1 MIFDVQSLLDQ
12 QEAIAQGIGQTLFI
26 STVSTALALVLG
38 LVVLSMRQ
46 GPWGIVRWVC
56 RAYVEFFRNT
66 PLLIHL
72 YLLYKGL
79 PYLGLTIDPVMC
91 GIIGLSLQSAA
102 YMTEIYRAGIEA
114 VPRQQTESGLSI
126 GLSRTEVLFSITLP
140 QALRLILP
148 PLGNQIVGVF
158 KNSSLVAFI
167 TVPDIFFVVYEQ
179 SVTYFHYLEYFTL
192 GLAVYMVLTLM
203 TTAVVMGAE
212 RCVPWLFVQL
222 EWALLTLPPLWQQF
236 KHVLVTSSGV
246 PTRFRMG
253 AALPMLQPAPR
264 YALMLSD
271 EGMTSPLRSDDRE
284 PMPAELQVELTDVT
298 QQVDALCSGVS
309 GVLQATN
316 SRAMQSPF
324 AGVPAASEE
333 GFGE

>member
-1 MIFDVQSLLDQ
+1 MTFELQALLDQ
-12 QEAIAQGIGQTLFI
+12 QEAIAQGVGQTLLISTI
-26 STVSTALALVLG
+26 STVLALGLG
-38 LVVLSMRQ
+38 LVVMSLLQ
-46 GPWGIVRWVC
+46 GPWAFLRWVC

-79 PYLGLTIDPVMC
+79 PYVGISLDPVMC
-91 GIIGLSLQSAA
+91 GIVGLSLQSAA

-114 VPRQQTESGLSI
+114 VPKQQTESGLSL
-126 GLSRTEVLFSITLP
+126 GLSRVEVLFGITMP

-203 TTAVVMGAE
+203 TTAVMMGAE
-212 RCVPWLFVQL
+212 RCVPWVFVQL
-222 EWALLTLPPLWQQF
+222 EWALLTLPPVWHQL
-236 KHVLVTSSGV
+236 KL
-246 PTRFRMG
+246 
-253 AALPMLQPAPR
+253 ALYPDAMLQPVYYLGSPAARASR
-264 YALMLSD
+264 YDVQLNDQGVS
-271 EGMTSPLRSDDRE
+271 SPLASVSENEDVMAEVDD
-284 PMPAELQVELTDVT
+284 MALQVDRLCTGLH
-298 QQVDALCSGVS
+298 QQARS
-309 GVLQATN
+309 
-316 SRAMQSPF
+316 MQSPF
-324 AGVPAASEE
+324 AVTPTPNVPSAGEGSAS
-333 GFGE
+333 